1 MDRSLLGWILL
12 LVIGFPMVGIIL
24 NEIAERL
31 IRRQHPLGP
40 ALQKVRLYVLPSLAL
55 LLVMRQLLDVAGT
68 ENSARIVETLTWIAV
83 LVSGMALI
91 NALLTPSKKPIQW
104 QLRVPKLFFQ
114 AARAAIVLSIGSYML
129 NGIWQIDLSGV
140 ATALGIGSLVI
151 ALALQETLSNLVSGF
166 LLLFARPFEIGDW
179 IDCNGVQARVIDLNW
194 WSVTLEDR
202 FWGYKITIPNGS
214 LAKATITNY
223 GQGGMW
229 KGVSASFSY
238 GDPPN
243 QVVAGLNSLVTGIDD
258 IESEGIAGINSY
270 EDGKINY
277 DLRYKVM
284 PEKARSVSNQLNN
297 RIYYLAKRQ
306 GFTMSYWTEVQ
317 YDFEGTDR
325 LPFQAPPNQQS
336 IITNYLRSLPYLTNL
351 NDQELHHLG
360 SQARFETY
368 GAGELILQ
376 EERPED
382 AFYILFEG
390 EVRTWTSDRHGKLQE
405 INRLGRGDV
414 FGELAIFPG
423 DVSPIAATAV
433 GDVELVVLYDKDIVQ
448 LIQKNAK
455 FGLEMT
461 QFIEERKRTIRL
473 IKGRE
478 IDETDKD

>member
-1 MDRSLLGWILL
+1 MDKALLGWILL
-12 LVIGFPMVGIIL
+12 LVIGFPIVGIIL

-31 IRRQHPLGP
+31 TRRQHPLGA
-40 ALQKVRLYVLPSLAL
+40 ALKKVRLYLLPSLAL

-68 ENSARIVETLTWIAV
+68 ENTARIVETVTWIAV
-83 LVSGMALI
+83 VVSAIALI
-91 NALLTPSKKPIQW
+91 NALLTTSKQPIQW

-114 AARAAIVLSIGSYML
+114 VARTAIVLLIGYYIL
-129 NGIWQIDLSGV
+129 NGIWQTNLSGV
-140 ATALGIGSLVI
+140 ATALGLGSLVI

-166 LLLFARPFEIGDW
+166 LLLFARPFKIGDW
-179 IDCNGVQARVIDLNW
+179 IDCNGIQARVADQNW
-194 WSVTLEDR
+194 WSVTLEHR
-202 FWGYKITIPNGS
+202 GWGYKITIPNGS

-243 QVVAGLNSLVTGIDD
+243 RVVAGLNSLVAGIDD
-258 IESEGIAGINSY
+258 IESQGIAGINSY

-277 DLRYKVM
+277 GLWYKVM
-284 PEKARSVSNQLNN
+284 PEKAWGVGNQLNN

-306 GFTMSYWTEVQ
+306 GFTMPYWTEVE
-317 YDFEGTDR
+317 YKEGMPFE
-325 LPFQAPPNQQS
+325 PPGIMANQQS
-336 IITNYLRSLPYLTNL
+336 VIGSYLRSLPYLKNL
-351 NDQELHHLG
+351 KDKEVDHLA

-376 EERPED
+376 EEQPED
-382 AFYILFEG
+382 VFYILFQG
-390 EVRTWTSDRHGKLQE
+390 QVRTWTSDRQGKLQE
-405 INRLGRGDV
+405 INRLGRGDL

-423 DVSPIAATAV
+423 EVSPITATAV
-433 GDVELVVLYDKDIVQ
+433 DDVELIMIYDRDIVQ

-461 QFIEERKRTIRL
+461 QFIEERKRSIRL
-473 IKGRE
+473 IKDRDEEYRE
-478 IDETDKD
+478 